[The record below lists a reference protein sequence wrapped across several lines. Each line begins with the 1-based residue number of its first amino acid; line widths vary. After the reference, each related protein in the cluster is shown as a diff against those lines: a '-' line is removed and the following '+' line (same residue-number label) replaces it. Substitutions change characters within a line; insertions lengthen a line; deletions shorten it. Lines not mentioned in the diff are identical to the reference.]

1 MSPAARQPADRPPR
15 RGVMDRLFRSA
26 LVLVPLGVVANI
38 WWTWYATDH
47 TVLAHLRRL
56 PRQYLLLSLALA
68 LFPWITNAT
77 RMWLWGRFMGVPLSW
92 RDNLG
97 VTLGSELASSVVPT
111 SSGTEVMR
119 WGIFV
124 QKGVPQG
131 RAISIVT
138 IGWLQDSLFFALAV
152 PAAIVVSRAWELPV
166 LRAVGRDARGR
177 VGWIALLAAAALFGL
192 WLAWKAVLIGS
203 LGEAPRRTGL
213 RWTARMRRRTARTRA
228 EVREVREMVVRRGK
242 ALFVAT
248 WLITALQWCCRYS
261 VVTAMAYFLAPQAH
275 VDPVLFFLLQ
285 WVVFT
290 ALNFVP
296 TPGASGGAEA
306 AFVLVYS
313 ALLPAAVIG
322 IATAGWRFLTF
333 YLQLGLGSVIFTA
346 MNLADARRAALQ
358 RRREQR
364 PAGTGSLL

>member
-1 MSPAARQPADRPPR
+1 MTAPPHRPPDAPKR
-15 RGVMDRLFRSA
+15 RLLDRLFRSA

-47 TVLAHLRRL
+47 SVFARLGNL
-56 PRQYLLLSLALA
+56 PRQYLLLALSLGLA
-68 LFPWITNAT
+68 PWLTNAT

-97 VTLGSELASSVVPT
+97 VTLGSELAASVVPT

-138 IGWLQDSLFFALAV
+138 LCWLQDSLFFALAIPV
-152 PAAIVVSRAWELPV
+152 SIVVSRAWELPV
-166 LRAVGRDARGR
+166 LRAVGREARGK
-177 VGWIALLAAAALFGL
+177 VAWIALVAAAATFGV
-192 WLAWKAVLIGS
+192 WLLWKALLIGG
-203 LGEAPRRTGL
+203 LGERPRRRGL
-213 RWTARMRRRTARTRA
+213 RWTARMRRRTARTVG
-228 EVREVREMVVRRGK
+228 EVREVRRMVVRRGK
-242 ALFVAT
+242 RRFVLT
-248 WLITALQWCCRYS
+248 LLITAVQWSCRYS
-261 VVTAMAYFLAPQAH
+261 VVTALAYFLAPQAH

-313 ALLPAAVIG
+313 ALLPEEVIG

-333 YLQLGLGSVIFTA
+333 YLQLGLGSVIFTG
-346 MNLADARRAALQ
+346 MNVADARRAAVE
-358 RRREQR
+358 RRRQHR
-364 PAGTGSLL
+364 AARA

>member
-1 MSPAARQPADRPPR
+1 MTAPSAPTADAPR
-15 RGVMDRLFRSA
+15 RGVLDRLFRSA

-47 TVLAHLRRL
+47 SVFARLGTL
-56 PRQYLLLSLALA
+56 PRHYLALA
-68 LFPWITNAT
+68 LLLGLFPWVTNAT
-77 RMWLWGRFMGVPLSW
+77 RMWLWGRFMGVPLTW
-92 RDNLG
+92 RENLG

-138 IGWLQDSLFFALAV
+138 LCWLQDSLFFALAI
-152 PAAIVVSRAWELPV
+152 PASIVISRAWNLPV
-166 LRAVGRDARGR
+166 LRAIGRDARGK
-177 VGWIALLAAAALFGL
+177 VAWIALVAAALIFGV
-192 WLAWKAVLIGS
+192 WLLWKALLIGG
-203 LGEAPRRTGL
+203 LGASPRRRGL
-213 RWTARMRRRTARTRA
+213 RFTARMRRRTARTLG
-228 EVREVREMVVRRGK
+228 EVREVRRMVVERGK
-242 ALFVAT
+242 GRFVLT
-248 WLITALQWCCRYS
+248 WLITAVQWSCRYS
-261 VVTAMAYFLAPQAH
+261 VVTALAYFLAPQAH

-313 ALLPAAVIG
+313 ALLPGEVIG

-346 MNLADARRAALQ
+346 MNVADARRAVAL
-358 RRREQR
+358 RRRHGGAAR
-364 PAGTGSLL
+364 A

>member
-1 MSPAARQPADRPPR
+1 MTAAAPAAR
-15 RGVMDRLFRSA
+15 RGVLDRLFRSA
-26 LVLVPLGVVANI
+26 LVLVPIGVLANV

-47 TVLAHLRRL
+47 SVFVHLNRL
-56 PRQYLLLSLALA
+56 PRQYLALA
-68 LFPWITNAT
+68 LGLGLAPWATNAT
-77 RMWLWGRFMGVPLSW
+77 RMWLWGRFLGVPLGW
-92 RDNLG
+92 RDHLA

-131 RAISIVT
+131 KAISIVT
-138 IGWLQDSLFFALAV
+138 LGWLQDSLFFALAV
-152 PAAIVVSRAWELPV
+152 PASVVLSRAWELPV
-166 LRAVGRDARGR
+166 LRAVGRQARGK
-177 VGWIALLAAAALFGL
+177 VTLILVVAVAVLFALRLL
-192 WLAWKAVLIGS
+192 WGAVLIGT
-203 LGEAPRRTGL
+203 LGERPRRRGL
-213 RWTARMRRRTARTRA
+213 RWTARMRRRMARTL
-228 EVREVREMVVRRGK
+228 EDVREVRRLVVERGK
-242 ALFVAT
+242 GLFLLT
-248 WLITALQWCCRYS
+248 WLLTALQWSCRYS
-261 VVTAMAYFLAPQAH
+261 VVTALAYFLAPQAR

-313 ALLPAAVIG
+313 ALLPASVIG

-333 YLQLGLGSVIFTA
+333 YVQLALGSVIFA
-346 MNLADARRAALQ
+346 SLNLADARRAALQ
-358 RRREQR
+358 RRRE
-364 PAGTGSLL
+364 AATAAADVV